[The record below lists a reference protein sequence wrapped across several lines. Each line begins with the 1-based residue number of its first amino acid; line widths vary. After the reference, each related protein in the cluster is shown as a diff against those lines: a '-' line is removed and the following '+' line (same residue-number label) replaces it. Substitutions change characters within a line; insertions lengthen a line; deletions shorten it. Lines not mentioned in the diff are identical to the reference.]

1 MLRLLSDENFRG
13 EILRG
18 LRRRLPDVDV
28 VRVQDVGLASAEDAA
43 ILAWAATEGR
53 VLVTHDR
60 NTIPEFADE
69 RIRHGLPMPG
79 VFVVDDDLPAGHAIA
94 DLLLAVQCGAAI
106 ECHGLITYFPL

>member
-28 VRVQDVGLASAEDAA
+28 VRVQDVGLAGAEDPA

-53 VLVTHDR
+53 VLLTHDR
-60 NTIPEFADE
+60 NTIPEFAYD

-79 VFVVDDDLPAGHAIA
+79 VFVVDDDLPAGQAIA
-94 DLLLAVQCGAAI
+94 DLLLAVQCGEPA
-106 ECHGLITYFPL
+106 EWNGLITYFPL

>member
-28 VRVQDVGLASAEDAA
+28 VRVQDVGLAGADDPA

-60 NTIPEFADE
+60 NTIPEFAYE
-69 RIRHGLPMPG
+69 LIRHGLPMPG

-94 DLLLAVQCGAAI
+94 DLLLAVQCGEAI